1 MFQCSMFHALLSPVL
16 VYLFDFG
23 TCLYVLRVTGVED
36 EEIEID
42 IICKINRNNRELLK
56 SCSQKHKK
64 NYFLFLQ

>member
-1 MFQCSMFHALLSPVL
+1 M
-16 VYLFDFG
+16 
-23 TCLYVLRVTGVED
+23 YVLRVTGVED

-64 NYFLFLQ
+64 ITFCFFKQYFYFKLI